1 MKKKPQRTGLGSL
14 LKKSEANEQNTS
26 TGLKLSEVKEV
37 TLAMLRV
44 NPLNSTLFQEE
55 SSQYFDTLTSDIRE
69 RGILVPII
77 AKEDGTLLAGHNRLR
92 VAQILGLRS
101 VPVQYVEDDL
111 SSEQEQHFV
120 IKDNLLRRHLKPEQR
135 IELYKRLY
143 PNFDDRV
150 LQDVRGGDRKSKTYK
165 NQSGNIQF
173 DIGDTSMPLSAPI
186 VASHTGQNVETVRKD
201 LQKHRTAL
209 IENSSV
215 IPPRKKGEKL
225 LVSKNEVLNQAKKHV
240 KALENTL
247 QKADKKTRLAILKEI
262 EALLVR

>member
-14 LKKSEANEQNTS
+14 LKKSEVNEQNQS

-37 TLAMLRV
+37 TLAMLRA

-55 SSQYFDTLTSDIRE
+55 TSQYFDALSGDIRE
-69 RGILVPII
+69 RGILVPLL

-92 VAQILGLRS
+92 VAQMLGLKS

-135 IELYKRLY
+135 IDLYKRLY
-143 PNFDDRV
+143 PNFDERV

-173 DIGDTSMPLSAPI
+173 DIRDANMPLSAPI

-201 LQKHRTAL
+201 FQKHRTSL
-209 IENSSV
+209 IENSSLAH
-215 IPPRKKGEKL
+215 PQQKTEKVP
-225 LVSKNEVLNQAKKHV
+225 VSKVEILHQAKKHV
-240 KALENTL
+240 KALENIL
-247 QKADKKTRLAILKEI
+247 RKADKKTKVAIFKEI
-262 EALLVR
+262 EALSK